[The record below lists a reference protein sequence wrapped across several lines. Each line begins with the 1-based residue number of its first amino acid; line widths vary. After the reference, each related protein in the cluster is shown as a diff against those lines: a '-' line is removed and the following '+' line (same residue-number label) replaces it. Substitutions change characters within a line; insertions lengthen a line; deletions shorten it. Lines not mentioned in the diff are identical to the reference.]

1 MHVKHPDEVEF
12 SADVSTVG
20 QLGLEQFEPF
30 FLIFQCAMQSKIKE
44 TETST
49 EARALRFFFVPQDLQ
64 GPQVSRGHV
73 VTGGR
78 RGAKNAMCA

>member
-30 FLIFQCAMQSKIKE
+30 FKLPSVLCEVKLKKQK
-44 TETST
+44 
-49 EARALRFFFVPQDLQ
+49 LRQKQGLFAFFLFL
-64 GPQVSRGHV
+64 
-73 VTGGR
+73 
-78 RGAKNAMCA
+78 NIY